1 MSTLRD
7 IVGSDEPT
15 TVENMQ
21 ADRPLVD
28 LLYARGV
35 IDKKAKRMAFNT
47 LYPRIATR
55 KLVLN
60 SILGVA
66 AAFFASGFI
75 MIMAANWHDLGNL
88 IRLLIPQVVMVLCL
102 LGIWW
107 KGISSLAGKLFAC
120 GVVLGIEGMLV
131 ILTQNYQLDADS
143 AWFFRRLIFLPL
155 PVIIV
160 TRFLP
165 LWAIWIVL
173 FNFYLIAEI
182 SISEISF
189 RGFIEEPELFFSVVS
204 LITFIFLFE
213 FVGQISKGNPSWDWI
228 RSRWFRFLLVLYALY
243 PTVAHITLSYGSII
257 DSGLDGVYLLDL
269 ILMVVGVLFVIGGIF
284 YFSKLKT
291 DLWSLALFVLGAD
304 ILVLIIAMIT
314 FVEVG
319 FPDEGLP
326 VIGLILSVLIFWG
339 SYVLLNK
346 FRLSL
351 RKNIPEEVKELES
364 TQGMKASELIDA
376 LSDEFEIDEER
387 AREVALERIQKNQMP
402 IYLRTLIGI
411 GSFVSAGFLILF
423 VGVTLGIDESSIYGV
438 GLFHV
443 ICAIP
448 LYLYGRKI
456 EQNTPFEAFL
466 TFFSFALILSGKIMC
481 VAGFS
486 AAFDPDD
493 VLGASLM
500 VNIIFTCVTYPIYNL
515 YMDRFISF
523 TSCLVMALFWVM
535 EQMSWPEEITPIAF
549 FSLVAPLAFIMMIH
563 PRVTRTF
570 RPVSIGL
577 LSTSIG
583 LAVAIATMS
592 PGIIQFVELL
602 KNSQISI
609 DDLMVIISAPIV
621 MLVVSVYVMVWAC
634 GGKVGRKKRVLVVS
648 ILALF
653 LLCSTLMTGPVL
665 AISIIVLGYAQH
677 DRIISLLGVL
687 LLPVALFQITRRL
700 DLGLMDTGLIL
711 VIKAGVLLIVYFCYN
726 KWAFVSKQWEFKSP
740 DDKQFQK
747 QEV

>member
-66 AAFFASGFI
+66 AAFFAFGFI
-75 MIMAANWHDLGNL
+75 MVMAANWKDLGNL
-88 IRLLIPQVVMVLCL
+88 TRLLIPQFMMVLCL

-160 TRFLP
+160 ARFLP
-165 LWAIWIVL
+165 LWAIWIFL

-204 LITFIFLFE
+204 FITFIFLFE
-213 FVGQISKGNPSWDWI
+213 FVGQISKGNSSWDWI

-243 PTVAHITLSYGSII
+243 PTVAHIILSYGSII
-257 DSGLDGVYLLDL
+257 DSGMDGVNLLDL

-291 DLWSLALFVLGAD
+291 DLWSLALFVLGTD

-500 VNIIFTCVTYPIYNL
+500 VNIIFTCVTYPVYNL